1 MESLQDKIETEISNI
16 KQGIETT
23 NEEVMR
29 RMSEFVITSNEIST
43 EQTRL
48 LESYATNFA
57 SLGRL
62 NGLKLTAKTKMKMKK
77 FWRKSTV
84 IN

>member
-1 MESLQDKIETEISNI
+1 MESLQDKIDTEISNI
-16 KQGIETT
+16 KLGIETT
-23 NEEVMR
+23 NEELMR
-29 RMSEFVITSNEIST
+29 RLSEFVITSNEISI

-62 NGLKLTAKTKMKMKK
+62 NGLKLTTKTKMKK

-84 IN
+84 IY